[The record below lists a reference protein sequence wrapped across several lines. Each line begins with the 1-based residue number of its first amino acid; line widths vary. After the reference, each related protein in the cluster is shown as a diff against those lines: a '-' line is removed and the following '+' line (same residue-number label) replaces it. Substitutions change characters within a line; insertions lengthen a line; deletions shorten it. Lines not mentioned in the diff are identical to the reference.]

1 MKKYFGYTGVVGELI
16 IHMGI
21 LHGCPHTSS
30 LRAGLK
36 KQNKIKHILHI
47 ESCLG
52 NVWEQDRDFS
62 LHLFL
67 GGISQPWEQNIVFE
81 GWSSHPKEW
90 LSVRKDPAGF
100 NIFQTVRWISQNII
114 LSLISKFLLLLS
126 VPYFEQPQTEEKTQR
141 WHWVQREE
149 HGMVQM
155 TMVSR
160 KRRESDSCDDGNN
173 NKDVNMRI
181 II

>member
-1 MKKYFGYTGVVGELI
+1 MKKYFGYTGVVGEFI

-36 KQNKIKHILHI
+36 KQNKVKHIHHVQ
-47 ESCLG
+47 SCLG
-52 NVWEQDRDFS
+52 NVWEQDGDFS

-90 LSVRKDPAGF
+90 LSVWNDPAGF
-100 NIFQTVRWISQNII
+100 NIFQTVKWISQNII
-114 LSLISKFLLLLS
+114 LSLISKFLLLF
-126 VPYFEQPQTEEKTQR
+126 VPYFEQPQTQEKTQH

-149 HGMVQM
+149 HRMVQM

-160 KRRESDSCDDGNN
+160 KRRGSDSCDDGNN

-181 II
+181 IF